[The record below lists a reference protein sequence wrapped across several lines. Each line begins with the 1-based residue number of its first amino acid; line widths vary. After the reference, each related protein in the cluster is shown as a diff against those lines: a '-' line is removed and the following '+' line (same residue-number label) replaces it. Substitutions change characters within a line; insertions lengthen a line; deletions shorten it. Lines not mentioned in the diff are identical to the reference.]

1 MHLTAIVNSLGLT
14 RPAFHSRRQRATLLA
29 LIEAFTVSDSRYGAH
44 RVTTEAHS
52 HTEIR
57 PGSPSHHTSMNLTI
71 SVTDIAL
78 AAALGL
84 TSLQAAPASTSGDT
98 TTTNTSNAPSPAP
111 DVDARGPHG
120 VTPLMKAVGRQQLQ
134 SVLDLLH
141 AGANPNARADD
152 GASPV
157 SLAVENYRAKPNGQP
172 ILMALFLAGGLPD
185 TRRPNGDP
193 VLMKFVNLHDCDG
206 VRMMKSVG
214 ANLDVRDRGG
224 DPVITKAALGT
235 DWDVVWCLMELGA
248 RFDYEDGSAR
258 SPLSR
263 SLANKAPSRGSPL
276 FAYKDKVWRRLRDA
290 GISVPPL

>member
-1 MHLTAIVNSLGLT
+1 MAW
-14 RPAFHSRRQRATLLA
+14 ASR
-29 LIEAFTVSDSRYGAH
+29 
-44 RVTTEAHS
+44 S
-52 HTEIR
+52 HTEILA
-57 PGSPSHHTSMNLTI
+57 GSPSHYTSMNPII
-71 SVTDIAL
+71 SVTAVAL

-84 TSLQAAPASTSGDT
+84 TSVQAAPASTTGDT
-98 TTTNTSNAPSPAP
+98 TTDASNVPRPAAN
-111 DVDARGPHG
+111 VDARGPHG
-120 VTPLMKAVGRQQLQ
+120 VTALMKAVDRQQLQ

-157 SLAVENYRAKPNGQP
+157 SLAVENYRAKPDGQP
-172 ILMALFLAGGLPD
+172 ILMALFQAGGLPD

-193 VLMKFVNLHDCDG
+193 ILMKFVNLHDCDG

-214 ANLDVRDRGG
+214 ANLDVRDRGD
-224 DPVITKAALGT
+224 DPVITKAALGM

-263 SLANKAPSRGSPL
+263 SLANKAPSRSSPL
-276 FAYKDKVWRRLRDA
+276 FAYKEKVWRRLRDA